1 MPRVI
6 LPLGPGIVDWNS
18 GEAVFQKTM
27 GGIVFSYEEL
37 QVGIKEDQRG
47 ETDVTA
53 VTSGVVNPVLSVPL
67 TNEELSRLL
76 LCFGN
81 ATAALKVANP
91 VGENISSR
99 ARRVIVK
106 PIVNGIISTD
116 PAAWTYLHKAFP
128 RITMEWTWDNA
139 GQRVTT
145 VLFTAYPAKVSGV
158 IDALFRV
165 AQP

>member
-37 QVGIKEDQRG
+37 QQEIVEDQQG
-47 ETDVTA
+47 LTHVTDVTA
-53 VTSGVVNPVLSVPL
+53 GAVNPILSVPM

-81 ATAALKVANP
+81 ATASLKVANP
-91 VGENISSR
+91 VGEDISSR
-99 ARRVIVK
+99 SRRVIIK
-106 PIVNGIISTD
+106 PIVNGIISTS
-116 PAAWTYLHKAFP
+116 PGEWTYLHKAFP

-145 VLFTAYPAKVSGV
+145 VLFKAYPAKVSGV
-158 IDALFRV
+158 VGSLFRV